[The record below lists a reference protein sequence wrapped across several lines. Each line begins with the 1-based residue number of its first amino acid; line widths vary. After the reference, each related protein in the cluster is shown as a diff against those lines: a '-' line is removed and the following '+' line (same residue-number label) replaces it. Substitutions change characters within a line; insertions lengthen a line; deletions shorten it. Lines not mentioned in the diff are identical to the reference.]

1 MPPDAN
7 ARDWL
12 SSFDHADPQ
21 LAPVYYDVC
30 RDLRAAG
37 PVRSDCHG
45 GFWVLSRY
53 DDVVAAERDH
63 AVFSSAQGVTLPFFG
78 HKVPSIPLET
88 DPPEQATY
96 RRFLVPWFNPRAI
109 AGLEQS
115 VRRIVVSVIDE
126 FISRGHADLVRDLAS
141 PIPPAV
147 IAILLGL
154 PEADSHLFQDAS
166 NRMVRCSTSGDREG
180 LALAVAD
187 LFGYLHEQ
195 VALRRGL
202 EPSDLLGRIVNG
214 SIEGRPL
221 TEDEVIGMVHLIV
234 IAGHETT
241 VNGIGHMLARLVGDP
256 ELQEALAADRSLGP
270 LVVDEALRYE
280 APVTA
285 MARTVTQPHT
295 LGDACLVPGDK
306 VLLLYSAANR
316 DEAHF
321 ADADCFVAG
330 REPNPHLA
338 FGIGVHRCLGEHLAR
353 MEMRIVLQEVV
364 ARLSQLRLVDG
375 QRLEYTTGQSRGLKS
390 LPVTFTRKH

>member
-1 MPPDAN
+1 M
-7 ARDWL
+7 
-12 SSFDHADPQ
+12 
-21 LAPVYYDVC
+21 
-30 RDLRAAG
+30 
-37 PVRSDCHG
+37 
-45 GFWVLSRY
+45 SRY

-63 AVFSSAQGVTLPFFG
+63 VALSSAQGVTLPFFG
-78 HKVPSIPLET
+78 HKVPSIPLEK
-88 DPPEQATY
+88 DPPEQAAY
-96 RRFLVPWFNPRAI
+96 RRFLMPWFSPRAI
-109 AGLEQS
+109 AGLKHAVRGIVAS
-115 VRRIVVSVIDE
+115 VVDE
-126 FISRGHADLVRDLAS
+126 LASRGQADLVSDLAS

-147 IAILLGL
+147 IAMLLGL

-195 VALRRGL
+195 VAVRRGV
-202 EPSDLLGRIVNG
+202 EPSDLLGQIVNG

-241 VNGIGHMLARLVGDP
+241 VNGIGHMLAQLARDP
-256 ELQEALAADRSLGP
+256 ELQRALATDSSLVP
-270 LVVDEALRYE
+270 LVVEEALRYE

-285 MARTVTQPHT
+285 MARTATQPVT
-295 LGDACLVPGDK
+295 LGGACLAQGDK
-306 VLLLYSAANR
+306 VLMLYSAANR

-321 ADADCFVAG
+321 AEADHFVAN

-353 MEMRIVLQEVV
+353 MEMRIVLEEVV

-375 QRLEYTTGQSRGLKS
+375 APLEYTTGQSRGLKS
-390 LPVTFTRKH
+390 LPVTFTKRTE